1 MTKDKSIDNELI
13 DNLLKNYKKPED
25 LIGENGLLKQ
35 LTKQLL
41 ERAMAAEMTEH
52 VGYDKHDAAGN
63 NSGNSRNG
71 KSAKTIKGTFGELAL
86 ETPRDRNGTFEPQI
100 IEKHQTRFTGFDKNI
115 LSLYS
120 RGLSTREIQQH
131 LEEIYGVEVTAGL
144 ISSVTDEV
152 LDEVKTWQN
161 RQLDAVYPIMYLDAI
176 QFKVRDNGHVRN
188 KAIYLAIGVTIEG
201 YKEVLGLWI
210 AQTEGAK
217 FWLQVVTELK
227 NRGVTDIFIACVDGL
242 KGFPEAIES
251 VFPQTEVQLCIVHL
265 VRHSLNYVGWKQRKE
280 VARELKLIYTA
291 ATDTEAEQRLAKLS
305 GTRRPVFIGADK
317 SLHFLPFATLIS
329 PASGKYLI
337 EDFFIGMVPSASV
350 LIRSSEYAKE
360 KTGTRDETVLS
371 IGNPNFDRNAFPGL
385 PALPGAGREARSVGA
400 VYRQRTVLVG
410 PEASPVRV
418 ASELK
423 NADVIHIATHA
434 VAHARSP
441 MLTKLLLAGGRQ
453 DGVKGH
459 HADNGFLQASQ
470 IYQLKLPRARLVVLS
485 ACQTGIERAYRGE
498 GAIGLARPFL
508 VAGVPIVV
516 ASLWPVDSEATAE
529 LMIRFHEHRT
539 RGHKTTIEALRQ
551 AQLDMIYNPPP
562 GSQGT
567 FGWAAFV
574 AIGGY
579 AEF

>member
-1 MTKDKSIDNELI
+1 MTTETIDNELI

-25 LIGENGLLKQ
+25 LVGENGLLKQ

-152 LDEVKTWQN
+152 IDEVKTWQN
-161 RQLDAVYPIMYLDAI
+161 RQLDEVYPIMYLDAI
-176 QFKVRDNGHVRN
+176 QFKVRDNGHVKN

-201 YKEVLGLWI
+201 FKEVLGLWI

-251 VFPQTEVQLCIVHL
+251 VFPQTQVQLCIVHL

-280 VARELKLIYTA
+280 VARDLKLIYTA
-291 ATDTEAEQRLAKLS
+291 ATDGEAEQQLAEFSLKWDAKFPMIAKSWRNNWTRVIPFFAHPPEIRKIIYTTNAIESLNMSLRKVTKARGSFPNDEAVSKLLYLALRNIAKKWTMPVHAWKAALNRFGIIYEERL
-305 GTRRPVFIGADK
+305 
-317 SLHFLPFATLIS
+317 
-329 PASGKYLI
+329 PAS
-337 EDFFIGMVPSASV
+337 
-350 LIRSSEYAKE
+350 
-360 KTGTRDETVLS
+360 
-371 IGNPNFDRNAFPGL
+371 
-385 PALPGAGREARSVGA
+385 
-400 VYRQRTVLVG
+400 
-410 PEASPVRV
+410 
-418 ASELK
+418 
-423 NADVIHIATHA
+423 
-434 VAHARSP
+434 
-441 MLTKLLLAGGRQ
+441 
-453 DGVKGH
+453 
-459 HADNGFLQASQ
+459 
-470 IYQLKLPRARLVVLS
+470 
-485 ACQTGIERAYRGE
+485 
-498 GAIGLARPFL
+498 
-508 VAGVPIVV
+508 
-516 ASLWPVDSEATAE
+516 
-529 LMIRFHEHRT
+529 
-539 RGHKTTIEALRQ
+539 
-551 AQLDMIYNPPP
+551 
-562 GSQGT
+562 
-567 FGWAAFV
+567 
-574 AIGGY
+574 
-579 AEF
+579 

>member
-25 LIGENGLLKQ
+25 LVGENGLLKQ

-52 VGYDKHDAAGN
+52 VGYDKHDAIGN

-71 KSAKTIKGTFGELAL
+71 NSAKTIKGTFGELAL

-100 IEKHQTRFTGFDKNI
+100 IEKHQRRFTGFDKNI

-152 LDEVKTWQN
+152 IDEVRTWQN
-161 RQLDAVYPIMYLDAI
+161 RQLDEVYPIMYLDAI

-227 NRGVTDIFIACVDGL
+227 NRGVSDIFIACVDGL

-280 VARELKLIYTA
+280 VARDLKLIYTA
-291 ATDTEAEQRLAKLS
+291 ASDTEAGQRLAEFSLKWDAKFPMIAKSWRSNWVRVIPFFAHPPEIRKIIYTTNAIESLNMSLRKVTKARGSFPNDEAVSKLLYLALRNIAKKW
-305 GTRRPVFIGADK
+305 TMPVHAWKDA
-317 SLHFLPFATLIS
+317 LNRFAIIYENRL
-329 PASGKYLI
+329 PAS
-337 EDFFIGMVPSASV
+337 
-350 LIRSSEYAKE
+350 
-360 KTGTRDETVLS
+360 
-371 IGNPNFDRNAFPGL
+371 
-385 PALPGAGREARSVGA
+385 
-400 VYRQRTVLVG
+400 
-410 PEASPVRV
+410 
-418 ASELK
+418 
-423 NADVIHIATHA
+423 
-434 VAHARSP
+434 
-441 MLTKLLLAGGRQ
+441 
-453 DGVKGH
+453 
-459 HADNGFLQASQ
+459 
-470 IYQLKLPRARLVVLS
+470 
-485 ACQTGIERAYRGE
+485 
-498 GAIGLARPFL
+498 
-508 VAGVPIVV
+508 
-516 ASLWPVDSEATAE
+516 
-529 LMIRFHEHRT
+529 
-539 RGHKTTIEALRQ
+539 
-551 AQLDMIYNPPP
+551 
-562 GSQGT
+562 
-567 FGWAAFV
+567 
-574 AIGGY
+574 
-579 AEF
+579 

>member
-1 MTKDKSIDNELI
+1 MTRDTIDNELI

-25 LIGENGLLKQ
+25 LVGENGLLKQ

-176 QFKVRDNGHVRN
+176 QFKVRDNGHVKN

-201 YKEVLGLWI
+201 FKEVLGLWI

-227 NRGVTDIFIACVDGL
+227 NRGVNDIFIACVDGL

-251 VFPQTEVQLCIVHL
+251 VFPQTDVQLCIVHL

-291 ATDTEAEQRLAKLS
+291 ATDVEAEQRLAEFSLKWDAKFPMIAKSWRNNWTRVIPFFAHPPEIRKIIYTTNAIESLNMSLRKVTKARGSFPNDEAVSKLLYLALRNIAKKW
-305 GTRRPVFIGADK
+305 TMPVHAWKDA
-317 SLHFLPFATLIS
+317 LNRFAIIYEERL
-329 PASGKYLI
+329 PAS
-337 EDFFIGMVPSASV
+337 
-350 LIRSSEYAKE
+350 
-360 KTGTRDETVLS
+360 
-371 IGNPNFDRNAFPGL
+371 
-385 PALPGAGREARSVGA
+385 
-400 VYRQRTVLVG
+400 
-410 PEASPVRV
+410 
-418 ASELK
+418 
-423 NADVIHIATHA
+423 
-434 VAHARSP
+434 
-441 MLTKLLLAGGRQ
+441 
-453 DGVKGH
+453 
-459 HADNGFLQASQ
+459 
-470 IYQLKLPRARLVVLS
+470 
-485 ACQTGIERAYRGE
+485 
-498 GAIGLARPFL
+498 
-508 VAGVPIVV
+508 
-516 ASLWPVDSEATAE
+516 
-529 LMIRFHEHRT
+529 
-539 RGHKTTIEALRQ
+539 
-551 AQLDMIYNPPP
+551 
-562 GSQGT
+562 
-567 FGWAAFV
+567 
-574 AIGGY
+574 
-579 AEF
+579 

>member
-1 MTKDKSIDNELI
+1 MPIDNELI

-25 LIGENGLLKQ
+25 LVGENGLLKQ

-52 VGYDKHDAAGN
+52 VGYDKHDTAGN

-161 RQLDAVYPIMYLDAI
+161 RQLDEVYPIMYLDAI

-227 NRGVTDIFIACVDGL
+227 NRGVRDIFIACVDGL

-291 ATDTEAEQRLAKLS
+291 ATEAEAEQRLAEFSLKWDAKFPMIAKSWRSNWTRVIPFFAHPPEIRKVIYTTNAIESLNMSLRKVTKARGSFPNDEAVSKLLYLALRNIAKKW
-305 GTRRPVFIGADK
+305 TMP
-317 SLHFLPFATLIS
+317 LHAWKDALNRFAIIYENRL
-329 PASGKYLI
+329 PAS
-337 EDFFIGMVPSASV
+337 
-350 LIRSSEYAKE
+350 
-360 KTGTRDETVLS
+360 
-371 IGNPNFDRNAFPGL
+371 
-385 PALPGAGREARSVGA
+385 
-400 VYRQRTVLVG
+400 
-410 PEASPVRV
+410 
-418 ASELK
+418 
-423 NADVIHIATHA
+423 
-434 VAHARSP
+434 
-441 MLTKLLLAGGRQ
+441 
-453 DGVKGH
+453 
-459 HADNGFLQASQ
+459 
-470 IYQLKLPRARLVVLS
+470 
-485 ACQTGIERAYRGE
+485 
-498 GAIGLARPFL
+498 
-508 VAGVPIVV
+508 
-516 ASLWPVDSEATAE
+516 
-529 LMIRFHEHRT
+529 
-539 RGHKTTIEALRQ
+539 
-551 AQLDMIYNPPP
+551 
-562 GSQGT
+562 
-567 FGWAAFV
+567 
-574 AIGGY
+574 
-579 AEF
+579 

>member
-1 MTKDKSIDNELI
+1 MTRETIDNELI

-25 LIGENGLLKQ
+25 LVGENGLLKQ

-176 QFKVRDNGHVRN
+176 QFKVRDNGHVKN
-188 KAIYLAIGVTIEG
+188 KAIYLAIGITIEG
-201 YKEVLGLWI
+201 FKEVLGLWI
-210 AQTEGAK
+210 APTEGAK

-291 ATDTEAEQRLAKLS
+291 ATDVEAEQRLAEFGLKWDAKFPMIAKSWRNNWTRVIPFFAHPPEIRKIIYTTNAIESLNMSLRKVTKARGSFPNDEAVSKLLYLALRNIAKKW
-305 GTRRPVFIGADK
+305 TMPVHAWKDA
-317 SLHFLPFATLIS
+317 LNRFAIIYEERL
-329 PASGKYLI
+329 PAS
-337 EDFFIGMVPSASV
+337 
-350 LIRSSEYAKE
+350 
-360 KTGTRDETVLS
+360 
-371 IGNPNFDRNAFPGL
+371 
-385 PALPGAGREARSVGA
+385 
-400 VYRQRTVLVG
+400 
-410 PEASPVRV
+410 
-418 ASELK
+418 
-423 NADVIHIATHA
+423 
-434 VAHARSP
+434 
-441 MLTKLLLAGGRQ
+441 
-453 DGVKGH
+453 
-459 HADNGFLQASQ
+459 
-470 IYQLKLPRARLVVLS
+470 
-485 ACQTGIERAYRGE
+485 
-498 GAIGLARPFL
+498 
-508 VAGVPIVV
+508 
-516 ASLWPVDSEATAE
+516 
-529 LMIRFHEHRT
+529 
-539 RGHKTTIEALRQ
+539 
-551 AQLDMIYNPPP
+551 
-562 GSQGT
+562 
-567 FGWAAFV
+567 
-574 AIGGY
+574 
-579 AEF
+579 